1 MFCRCFNLAS
11 RYGFSIDLFIQYF
24 LGENIL
30 GYKYN
35 DNYQRASGFF
45 NDENIAGSFLFFTFV
60 IYLSYTFAYKYDE
73 KKPLE
78 EQINDAIEWG
88 YNNDE
93 LGDFYNEYRYELEE
107 SECIILVQSC
117 NMKHNIAYTSVDL
130 FRFNSN
136 NKYYYIIQA
145 DGDFADLIDADSFYE
160 VLDTQDDESIIDYF
174 KNICNNAYDID
185 GEILDDDLNESSIE
199 FLENY

>member
-1 MFCRCFNLAS
+1 MMSYLEKLKTWVKEENL
-11 RYGFSIDLFIQYF
+11 IED
-24 LGENIL
+24 
-30 GYKYN
+30 KY
-35 DNYQRASGFF
+35 DIESWF
-45 NDENIAGSFLFFTFV
+45 ES
-60 IYLSYTFAYKYDE
+60 YKYDE

-93 LGDFYNEYRYELEE
+93 LGDFYDEHRYELEE

-117 NMKHNIAYTSVDL
+117 NMKHNIACTSVDL
-130 FRFNSN
+130 FRFNSK

-160 VLDTQDDESIIDYF
+160 VLDTQDDGSIIDYF

-199 FLENY
+199 FLENYQ